1 MYDFVVIGA
10 GAAGISAARSCKE
23 RGFSCIVLEAGNK
36 IGGRASTVQFP
47 DGSVFDLGAHW
58 LHSPA
63 LNPLTRLVF
72 SGHEAQT
79 EPLAT
84 AYSKAGVLLDQT
96 EVQRCDDLVG
106 KCFADIAVRGEDGLD
121 EAASDYSTI
130 EPACRIAFTNKV
142 GVPPERTSAVDFAC
156 YVWEGDD
163 IPAREGMGT
172 LIAGLGAGLDIRFNS
187 RVEAIDLTKADRVR
201 VSGTWGSLE
210 ARRAIVTVS
219 TGVLQSGAIRFI
231 PKLPSLQRDAIEGLP
246 MGSCNK
252 LRLSFTRRVFDD
264 LPPSLLVPL
273 DDPNEAMEI
282 VLRENG
288 EETAVGMFHGPFGRK
303 LAAQGE
309 AAMSDHLIAKL
320 AKLFGSDISKCLSPL
335 RMSVDWDAN
344 PLVKGYVAAALPGC
358 AGARAALAEPV
369 GNRLTFAGEATS
381 ARFMGDVHGAWLE
394 GEAAISRL
402 WS

>member
-1 MYDFVVIGA
+1 MYEVVVIGA

-23 RGFSCIVLEAGNK
+23 RGFSYIVLEAGNK

-47 DGSVFDLGAHW
+47 YGSVFDRGAHW

-63 LNPLTRLVF
+63 LNPLTRLVL
-72 SGHEAQT
+72 SGPGAETEA
-79 EPLAT
+79 LAN
-84 AYSKAGVLLDQT
+84 AYSKDGVLLGPA
-96 EVQRCDDLVG
+96 EAHRCDDLIE
-106 KCFADIAVRGEDGLD
+106 KYFADIAARGQTGADV
-121 EAASDYSTI
+121 AASETAALA
-130 EPACRIAFTNKV
+130 PACRIAFTNKV
-142 GVPPERTSAVDFAC
+142 GVPPDRTSALDFGR

-163 IPAREGMGT
+163 IPVKDGMGT
-172 LIAGLGAGLDIRFNS
+172 LVAGLGAGLDIRLNS
-187 RVEAIDLTKADRVR
+187 PVATIDLTNADRLR

-210 ARRAIVTVS
+210 ARSAVVTVS

-231 PKLPSLQRDAIEGLP
+231 PELPSLQRAAIEGLP

-252 LRLSFTRRVFDD
+252 LRLSFTKRVFYD

-273 DDPNEAMEI
+273 DDPDEAMEI

-288 EETAVGMFHGPFGRK
+288 EETAVGMFHGPFGRT

-309 AAMSDHLIAKL
+309 AAMSDHLVATL

-335 RMSVDWDAN
+335 RISVNWDAD
-344 PLVKGYVAAALPGC
+344 PFVRGYVAAALPGC
-358 AGARAALAEPV
+358 ADARAALAEIV
-369 GNRLTFAGEATS
+369 QDRLTFAGEATS

-394 GEAAISRL
+394 GQAAMSRL
-402 WS
+402 WQ